1 MAAITTPRAPAQRS
15 AMPRMV
21 LARRSSIIANAQ
33 PLLPPRTQDMAGDPF
48 GLLMSKRIVFLGGEV
63 NDFSADALISQL
75 LLLDSQVGIDDLDD
89 GGVLGAL
96 VSSVRC
102 PVSGVRRSTRRRSL
116 ARWLAPT
123 RSPHP
128 HPPLVLLLQDPSKPI
143 KLFINSPGGSVT
155 AGMGIYDAM
164 MMCQSDVETYCF
176 GLAASM
182 GAFLLGAGTK
192 GKRYSM
198 PNSRIMIHQPLGG
211 ASGAAVDIEIQ
222 AKEIM
227 YHKANLN
234 KIMANYTGQTIETIE
249 EDTDRDRYM
258 SPLEAKKYGL
268 IDAIVG
274 GDEAVFDLKGSTTE
288 FPKTKSQYVSWGDDD
303 MADGSSGSRF
313 IKPLE
318 PYTEKVEGSNS

>member
-1 MAAITTPRAPAQRS
+1 
-15 AMPRMV
+15 
-21 LARRSSIIANAQ
+21 
-33 PLLPPRTQDMAGDPF
+33 LLPPRTQDMAGDPF

-89 GGVLGAL
+89 DGVLGAL
-96 VSSVRC
+96 RATSGVRC
-102 PVSGVRRSTRRRSL
+102 QVSGVRCQVSGVRCQVSDARPGDAHSL
-116 ARWLAPT
+116 ARAYSLT
-123 RSPHP
+123 HR

-318 PYTEKVEGSNS
+318 PYTEKVEGSNN